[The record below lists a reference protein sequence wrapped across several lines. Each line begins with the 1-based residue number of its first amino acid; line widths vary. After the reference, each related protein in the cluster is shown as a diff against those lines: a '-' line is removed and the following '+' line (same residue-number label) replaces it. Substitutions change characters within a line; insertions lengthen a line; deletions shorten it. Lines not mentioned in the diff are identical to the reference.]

1 MVCFFAS
8 NFKVGIN
15 GFCMFYSVF
24 FFLTVSGGNFKV
36 FGASLERVLT
46 VREEIIEKFIDAI
59 ENERFQNRDF
69 TKSVLVSFGKGN
81 WV

>member
-1 MVCFFAS
+1 M
-8 NFKVGIN
+8 
-15 GFCMFYSVF
+15 
-24 FFLTVSGGNFKV
+24 
-36 FGASLERVLT
+36 LT